1 LTEGRRRTRPWAA
14 LKGPTA
20 LDNDLASLLRGW
32 MDHADLTIDLLRE
45 RLTADHFPDGR
56 IPSRTTLA
64 NRFSGVALDDAFVQA
79 VADACSRDA
88 DEQRVLLAQAHDLK
102 TRAVGGPTTPAAPR
116 LPSPTDW
123 GSIARAGAELIAL
136 QHRYVATQDRLV
148 RAVERSAELERERS
162 SANQLVLVLLALVD
176 KLHRDIDD
184 LHNEQ
189 APGVGRRLTQRP
201 LDEIRA
207 QLSRSEQQ
215 RMAADA
221 ELERARSE
229 RRKADQLAREAAE
242 QVAALRAEVE
252 QLRRGPS
259 VPDGGIEH
267 AGASTGSNVIEPHP
281 ADATADDVDSALAKA
296 ARHLDEKADR
306 LGLLADELH
315 QDNSPD
321 NSPTGIDARDNP
333 PHVDITDGTAPDDGE
348 ENEGGN
354 EDENGAEGE
363 NLARQQA
370 MKQMKQQILLR
381 YYELRTDP
389 EAYSRILSR
398 FTPADAFELGLLMYE
413 IATPE
418 EGERVWSTY
427 GSAVMS
433 HDLLAFVGR
442 LDRSGWPNHA
452 TDILI
457 AAARGREVPGL
468 LQLINDME
476 EAGADRTPVLG
487 DIALCR
493 AVRDIPLVMASL
505 SVRDRRGI
513 LTAFRAHRSIGETQ
527 ELVRAM
533 YAVGRPDWEISDLE
547 LTLGPVPFEPAP
559 AAGDP
564 HPTLRLRY
572 PQQPPV
578 PGFRHD

>member
-1 LTEGRRRTRPWAA
+1 M
-14 LKGPTA
+14 KGPTA

-88 DEQRVLLAQAHDLK
+88 DEQRMLLAQAHELK
-102 TRAVGGPTTPAAPR
+102 TRGAGVPATAAPPEASR

-136 QHRYVATQDRLV
+136 QHKYVATQDRLV

-189 APGVGRRLTQRP
+189 APGNSRRLTRRP

-221 ELERARSE
+221 ELVRARSE

-252 QLRRGPS
+252 ELRRGPS
-259 VPDGGIEH
+259 VPDGRPAH
-267 AGASTGSNVIEPHP
+267 AGASAGREVIEPHP

-306 LGLLADELH
+306 LDLLADELH

-321 NSPTGIDARDNP
+321 NSPTGIDRPDNS
-333 PHVDITDGTAPDDGE
+333 PHVDVTDVTATDNDDEDADEAGDE
-348 ENEGGN
+348 E
-354 EDENGAEGE
+354 E
-363 NLARQQA
+363 NLARQRA

-381 YYELRTDP
+381 YYELRADP
-389 EAYSRILSR
+389 EAYRRVLSR
-398 FTPADAFELGLLMYE
+398 FSPADAFELGLLMYE

-427 GSAVMS
+427 GSTVMS
-433 HDLLAFVGR
+433 DDLLALVER
-442 LDRSGWPNHA
+442 LDRSGWPDHA
-452 TDILI
+452 SDILI
-457 AAARGREVPGL
+457 SAARGREVPGL
-468 LQLINDME
+468 LQLINEME
-476 EAGADRTPVLG
+476 EAGADRTSVLA

-493 AVRDIPLVMASL
+493 AARDIPLVMANL
-505 SVRDRRGI
+505 SMRDRRTI
-513 LTAFRAHRSIGETQ
+513 LNMFRTHRSIGEKQ

-533 YAVGRPDWEISDLE
+533 YAAGRPDWEISDLE

-559 AAGDP
+559 TAADT
-564 HPTLRLRY
+564 HPTLRLRF